1 MELSVGDKVRV
12 YFYPPG
18 STSSFVEGVV
28 DRTEVKTFYGPCFSL
43 QRMREVVLDRE
54 VATPRALP
62 YIIRYQREDDFEGR
76 IEILASVAQPEPE
89 LLAQPEADPAIE
101 ADPIAEDAHAAVA
114 GADVTAAEPEVAEEP
129 EAALE
134 VQQASQRWGWRRLFG
149 RAA

>member
-28 DRTEVKTFYGPCFSL
+28 DRAEVKTFYGPCFSL
-43 QRMREVVLDRE
+43 QRIREVVLGRE
-54 VATPRALP
+54 VTTPRVLP

-76 IEILASVAQPEPE
+76 IAILASVAQPEPE

-101 ADPIAEDAHAAVA
+101 ADPAAEDANAAAA
-114 GADVTAAEPEVAEEP
+114 GADAAAAEPEVTEEP

-134 VQQASQRWGWRRLFG
+134 VQQASRRRGWRRLFG

>member
-43 QRMREVVLDRE
+43 QRIREVVLGHE
-54 VATPRALP
+54 VTTPRVLP

-101 ADPIAEDAHAAVA
+101 ADSIAEDALAAVA
-114 GADVTAAEPEVAEEP
+114 GADVAEAEPDVTEEP

-134 VQQASQRWGWRRLFG
+134 VQQASRRRGWRRLFG